1 MAKILVKF
9 ELCQECLVCEAKCSY
24 PYHPEN
30 PGFEAL
36 REQIARQLI
45 CRKCEEHFCVK
56 ACPREALDVLENGE
70 LKRNLFRCIGC
81 YSCALACPFG
91 TLYQSYLVY
100 KSQACD
106 QCLEREPECVK
117 TCPKQALELVE
128 ELPEQS
134 ESVSERVGVAGEFWQ
149 EKEPVK

>member
-56 ACPREALDVLENGE
+56 ACPREALEVLESGK
-70 LKRNLFRCIGC
+70 LKRNLFKCIGC

-128 ELPEQS
+128 ELPEPA
-134 ESVSERVGVAGEFWQ
+134 ESVSERVGVVGEFWQ
-149 EKEPVK
+149 EKEPAK